1 MGGAAPC
8 GQYSPG
14 VGHGWFCRHGL
25 FASCLEVPP
34 AVNQA
39 ELILRNKDN
48 HKLAYKLGLV
58 ALFFVGF
65 GFALVPLYDVIC
77 RALGVS
83 GRTNAMAIAA
93 PVNSQV
99 DPSRWV
105 KVEFLS
111 HVMPGVGLEFKP
123 EQFTMQVRPGEVS
136 HTTYTVRN
144 TSSQTFVGQAIPA
157 VTPAVAAQYF
167 NKVECFCFSQQTFA
181 PGEVRSMPVVFVV
194 NPALGADLSTVTLSY
209 TFFEAPKSPA

>member
-1 MGGAAPC
+1 MTTA
-8 GQYSPG
+8 QLT
-14 VGHGWFCRHGL
+14 VRD
-25 FASCLEVPP
+25 
-34 AVNQA
+34 
-39 ELILRNKDN
+39 KDN
-48 HKLAYKLGLV
+48 RKLAVKLGLV
-58 ALFFVGF
+58 ALAFVGF

-83 GRTNAMAIAA
+83 GRTNATAMAPAT
-93 PVNSQV
+93 NTQV
-99 DPSRWV
+99 DESRWV

-123 EQFTMQVRPGEVS
+123 DQFTMQVHPGAVM

-167 NKVECFCFSQQTFA
+167 NKIECFCFSQQTFA

-194 NPALGADLSTVTLSY
+194 NPAIDSNYSTVTLSY
-209 TFFEAPKSPA
+209 TFFEAPKAPA